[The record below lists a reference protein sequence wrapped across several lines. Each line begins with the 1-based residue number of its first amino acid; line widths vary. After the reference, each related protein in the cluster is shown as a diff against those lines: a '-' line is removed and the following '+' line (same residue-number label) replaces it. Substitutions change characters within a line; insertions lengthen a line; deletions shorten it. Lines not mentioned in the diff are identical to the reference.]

1 MSNITLNVHADLEDT
16 HFKNEGEWMAKIID
30 GAHKNNSVEIVL
42 REGVALEQIGFKG
55 KKFLDILKD
64 ICETNGWPLTK
75 FKFNVINLDQDK
87 AVWPNI
93 TCTGYPGHFLYGQ
106 TQDVKIKK
114 NIIKTFGMFVG
125 RSSWDRLLIASHLHS
140 HYPNIT
146 AQTYRNYLDQPST
159 MINMDFDR
167 LLWQLSAAG
176 SITKEILMQVSNFIS
191 KLPFTFDNKHAGVT
205 NLQWDNGAWGKELL
219 EQYNK
224 IFVDVVCEKMITGR
238 TFFPTE
244 KTGRALATKTPI
256 IVMSSPNYLANL
268 RKLGFKT
275 FKQYWNEDYDYQ
287 EGISRLESIKK
298 VLDHI
303 ASKDVISMYQDM
315 QSILDYNCN
324 LYMELKE
331 SKIVNFP
338 S

>member
-1 MSNITLNVHADLEDT
+1 
-16 HFKNEGEWMAKIID
+16 
-30 GAHKNNSVEIVL
+30 
-42 REGVALEQIGFKG
+42 
-55 KKFLDILKD
+55 
-64 ICETNGWPLTK
+64 
-75 FKFNVINLDQDK
+75 
-87 AVWPNI
+87 
-93 TCTGYPGHFLYGQ
+93 
-106 TQDVKIKK
+106 
-114 NIIKTFGMFVG
+114 
-125 RSSWDRLLIASHLHS
+125 
-140 HYPNIT
+140 
-146 AQTYRNYLDQPST
+146 
-159 MINMDFDR
+159 
-167 LLWQLSAAG
+167 
-176 SITKEILMQVSNFIS
+176 
-191 KLPFTFDNKHAGVT
+191 
-205 NLQWDNGAWGKELL
+205 
-219 EQYNK
+219 
-224 IFVDVVCEKMITGR
+224 MITGR

-331 SKIVNFP
+331 SKMVNFP